1 MSPKK
6 MNRTSLAT
14 ALPKARTKEIV
25 VQELKNDTLV
35 YDLNTDKAH
44 HLNETVATVW
54 KHCDGETTAKEIAQ
68 GLAEQL
74 STKVGEDFVWLALD
88 ELQKAN
94 LLDAKVAKSDFT
106 KLSRRKVLFRYAP
119 IAVALPVVMSLVAP
133 ASAQM
138 GSCAMIGEPCSG
150 PPDCCPPVGD
160 IICVEVFEGN
170 ACQSIAE

>member
-6 MNRTSLAT
+6 VNRVSLDT
-14 ALPKARTKEIV
+14 ALPKSRTKEIV

-44 HLNETVATVW
+44 HLNETVTMVW
-54 KHCDGETTAKEIAQ
+54 KHCDGETTAKEMANE
-68 GLAEQL
+68 LKRQL
-74 STKVGEDFVWLALD
+74 GIEVDEDFVWLALD
-88 ELQKAN
+88 ELQKVD
-94 LLDAKVAKSDFT
+94 LLDANVMKSDFT

-138 GSCAMIGEPCSG
+138 GSCVAPSDPCSI
-150 PPDCCPPVGD
+150 PPDCCS
-160 IICVEVFEGN
+160 N
-170 ACQSIAE
+170 ACEGTCF